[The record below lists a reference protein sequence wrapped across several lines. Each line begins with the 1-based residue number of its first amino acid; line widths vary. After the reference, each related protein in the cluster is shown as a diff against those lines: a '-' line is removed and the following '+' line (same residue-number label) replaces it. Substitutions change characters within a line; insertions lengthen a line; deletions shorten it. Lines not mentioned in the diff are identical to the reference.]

1 MRVHTGSRK
10 NKHPVEHLHNHQFN
24 KTRLAR
30 IRNDFVATSQ
40 RTLSTS
46 AHNACLQHL
55 QSARNRSF
63 EWEVT
68 NPFSRQTFFFS
79 FRHTVN
85 FVDGSSLFFICISFS
100 PWTGWMPNITSNVP
114 AIVPLFHYS
123 AQIYAVF
130 SILPNLSQK
139 KIKKKI

>member
-68 NPFSRQTFFFS
+68 YPFSRQTFFFS

-85 FVDGSSLFFICISFS
+85 FVDGSSLFFYLYFFFTLDWMYAKHHIQCPSNSAFVSLFRANLRRFLHTAKSF
-100 PWTGWMPNITSNVP
+100 
-114 AIVPLFHYS
+114 A
-123 AQIYAVF
+123 
-130 SILPNLSQK
+130 K
-139 KIKKKI
+139 KN